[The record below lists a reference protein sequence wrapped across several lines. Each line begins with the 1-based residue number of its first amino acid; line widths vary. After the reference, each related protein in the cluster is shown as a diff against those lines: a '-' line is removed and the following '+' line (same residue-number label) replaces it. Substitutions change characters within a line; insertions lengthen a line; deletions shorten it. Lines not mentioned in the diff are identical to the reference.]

1 MRPRTIEIHEA
12 VQGHNDQIADRNRK
26 RFKKAGV
33 FVVNVMSAPGS
44 GKTQFL
50 CRTLADIASWG
61 QSPYTLTDPVHDRA
75 HHPFQSAPGRI
86 DNRLRM
92 AVIVG
97 DIATDND
104 ARRLSITGAEAI
116 QITTGGYCHLD
127 AGMIA
132 EAAADIDLHDLDV
145 LVIENV
151 GNMVC
156 PATFDLGED
165 LRVALLSV
173 TEGEDKP
180 LKYPTLFKR
189 ADVIV
194 VNKIDIAEVAG
205 YQRDVALDNLARI
218 APQARVFE
226 VSARTGKGMPEW
238 YEYLNS
244 RVRKETAYA

>member
-1 MRPRTIEIHEA
+1 
-12 VQGHNDQIADRNRK
+12 
-26 RFKKAGV
+26 
-33 FVVNVMSAPGS
+33 
-44 GKTQFL
+44 
-50 CRTLADIASWG
+50 
-61 QSPYTLTDPVHDRA
+61 
-75 HHPFQSAPGRI
+75 
-86 DNRLRM
+86 
-92 AVIVG
+92 
-97 DIATDND
+97 
-104 ARRLSITGAEAI
+104 
-116 QITTGGYCHLD
+116 
-127 AGMIA
+127 MIA